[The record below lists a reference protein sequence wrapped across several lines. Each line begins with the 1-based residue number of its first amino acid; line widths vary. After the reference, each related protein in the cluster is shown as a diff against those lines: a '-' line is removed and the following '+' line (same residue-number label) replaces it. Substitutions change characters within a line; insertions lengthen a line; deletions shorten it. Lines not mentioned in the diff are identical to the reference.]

1 MITEPQMPR
10 ISVVMSVYNGAKYLD
25 YALYS
30 IVNQTYKNF
39 EFIIIDDGSTDETWN
54 ILNRCGD
61 VRLRLFRKNKNEGLV
76 SGLNRG
82 IAEARGEYI
91 ARMDADDIALPKR
104 FETQVNFLD
113 HNDKVVALGTRAI
126 QINHEGRIINDIVNI
141 TDPKRVRLYLE
152 RGLNPM
158 IHSSV
163 MMRKKIVNEA
173 GGYRDA
179 FKHAEDYDLW
189 LRMLELGD
197 ICNLRDRLM
206 MYRSNILGIRL
217 NNVIDAGYSHAYAY
231 DCFQRRIRNEK
242 EVNRERFV
250 ASCDRKRLEVCWLW
264 SAVREMLLL
273 SEVSK
278 AIELLK
284 EIVARDKNH
293 IKARIILFTLRSPK
307 MKWISKC
314 YSSYGHL
321 RGWLSNLPFASLLSM
336 LKNIKV
342 FLTNKR

>member
-1 MITEPQMPR
+1 MINEPQTPR
-10 ISVVMSVYNGAKYLD
+10 ISVVMSVYNGAKYLH
-25 YALYS
+25 YALHS

-54 ILNRCGD
+54 ILNKCCD
-61 VRLRLFRKNKNEGLV
+61 DRLKLIRRNKNEGLV

-82 IAEARGEYI
+82 IEEARGEYI

-126 QINHEGRIINDIVNI
+126 RINDKGRIINDIVSIN
-141 TDPKRVRLYLE
+141 DPKRVRLYLE
-152 RGLNPM
+152 RGFNPM
-158 IHSSV
+158 IHSSI
-163 MMRKKIVNEA
+163 MMRKKIVREL

-189 LRMLELGD
+189 LRMLGLGD

-206 MYRSNILGIRL
+206 LYRSNISGIRL
-217 NNVIDAGYSHAYAY
+217 NNIIDSCHSHAYAF
-231 DCFQRRIRNEK
+231 DCFQRRVRNEK
-242 EVNRERFV
+242 EINREDFV
-250 ASCDRKRLEVCWLW
+250 ASCDVKGLEVYWLW
-264 SAVREMLLL
+264 NAVREMLLL

-284 EIVARDKNH
+284 EIIARDKNH
-293 IKARIILFTLRSPK
+293 IKAKIILFLLRSPAER
-307 MKWISKC
+307 WISVC
-314 YSSYGHL
+314 YNGYGHL